1 MLGESDKVGLYSE
14 LAMVTIPSTVCKI
27 RTVYSSQTE
36 VEEKHTLILHSIAIL
51 TLSTA
56 PNILGTKSPITIFTE
71 FYIVED
77 SRH

>member
-36 VEEKHTLILHSIAIL
+36 VEEKYTFILHSIAI